1 MRGTRAAIRGEG
13 SAFFAYF
20 LAAQDC
26 QPTLTTKL
34 TFVSHL
40 VFSSVFWSIKLEHM
54 YAILLAMAQ
63 SIIDP
68 EATTESREGHVTVA
82 EAADRG
88 SKTPPEQQE
97 PTQRLSWWWAFLGW
111 SKAVPLV
118 FYVLLGICNAQRIPS
133 SGLPT
138 RAAARGKP
146 SEA

>member
-1 MRGTRAAIRGEG
+1 MRGTRAAIWGG
-13 SAFFAYF
+13 GVCFFAYF

-40 VFSSVFWSIKLEHM
+40 VFSSVFWSIKLVHM

-63 SIIDP
+63 SITEP

-82 EAADRG
+82 EAADRD

-97 PTQRLSWWWAFLGW
+97 PTQRRSWWRAF
-111 SKAVPLV
+111 
-118 FYVLLGICNAQRIPS
+118 FGI
-133 SGLPT
+133 
-138 RAAARGKP
+138 
-146 SEA
+146 E